1 VNEIPQFETRC
12 TYRSEKMY
20 CWRGNLYV
28 ARADDDEAADR
39 ADPATVEGVPV
50 KCPACKGKDYILT
63 PAGKELVEMLWRHL
77 EPRIVELIDEFR
89 KE

>member
-1 VNEIPQFETRC
+1 MNEIPQFETRC
-12 TYRSEKMY
+12 NYRADGMY
-20 CWRGNLYV
+20 CWRGNLYII
-28 ARADDDEAADR
+28 RLDNEER

-77 EPRIVELIDEFR
+77 EPKIVELIDEFR